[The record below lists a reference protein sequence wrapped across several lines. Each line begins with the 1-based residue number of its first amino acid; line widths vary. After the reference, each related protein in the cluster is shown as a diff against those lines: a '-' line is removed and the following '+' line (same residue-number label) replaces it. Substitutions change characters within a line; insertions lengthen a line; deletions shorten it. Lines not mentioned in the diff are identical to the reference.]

1 MLLISLRFVSFTY
14 NTYRIRIKFSCQALI
29 LKMPQPPTTK
39 QIGRPRSEESKAAI
53 LNATWELLKTTSLR
67 DLSIEAI
74 ARGSG
79 VGKTTIYRWWPSKV
93 AVVMDAFVE
102 HLLPE
107 IPFPEGLSAT
117 DAITQQI
124 ASLVQAFSGEYGR
137 IVAQIIAEG
146 QACPEALASYRDRFL
161 YPRRAAA
168 KTIIQQGIEN
178 GEFDPNLD
186 PELAIDVL
194 YGAIYFRLLVGHLPL
209 DPQFAKELPRW
220 ALKVLQIA

>member
-1 MLLISLRFVSFTY
+1 
-14 NTYRIRIKFSCQALI
+14 
-29 LKMPQPPTTK
+29 MPQTNDTK
-39 QIGRPRSEESKAAI
+39 RIGRPRSEESKAAI
-53 LNATWELLKTTSLR
+53 LDAAWKLLKTTTLR

-74 ARGSG
+74 ARESG
-79 VGKTTIYRWWPSKV
+79 VGKTTIYRWWSGKV

-102 HLLPE
+102 NVMTVT
-107 IPFPEGLSAT
+107 PFPEKLSAT
-117 DAITQQI
+117 EAITQQI
-124 ASLVQAFSGEYGR
+124 ASLIQAFSGEYGQ

-146 QACPEALASYRDRFL
+146 QADPEALASYRDRFI

-168 KTIIQQGIEN
+168 KAIIQQGIEN

-209 DPQFAKELPRW
+209 DSQFAEELPRW
-220 ALKVLQIA
+220 ALKALRIS

>member
-1 MLLISLRFVSFTY
+1 MTQI
-14 NTYRIRIKFSCQALI
+14 
-29 LKMPQPPTTK
+29 PETK
-39 QIGRPRSEESKAAI
+39 RIGRPRSEESKAAI
-53 LNATWELLKTTSLR
+53 LDAAWKLLKTTTLR

-74 ARGSG
+74 ARESG
-79 VGKTTIYRWWPSKV
+79 VGKTTIYRWWSGKV

-102 HLLPE
+102 NVMTVT
-107 IPFPEGLSAT
+107 PFPEKLSAT
-117 DAITQQI
+117 EAITQQI
-124 ASLVQAFSGEYGR
+124 ASLIQAFSGEYGQ

-146 QACPEALASYRDRFL
+146 QAEPEALASYRDRFI

-168 KTIIQQGIEN
+168 KAIIQQGIEN

-209 DPQFAKELPRW
+209 DSQFAEELPRW
-220 ALKVLQIA
+220 ALKALRIS

>member
-1 MLLISLRFVSFTY
+1 
-14 NTYRIRIKFSCQALI
+14 
-29 LKMPQPPTTK
+29 MPQPLDAK

-53 LNATWELLKTTSLR
+53 LDATWELLKITSLR

-74 ARGSG
+74 ARKSG
-79 VGKTTIYRWWPSKV
+79 VGKTTIYRWWSSKV
-93 AVVMDAFVE
+93 AVVMDAFVA

-117 DAITQQI
+117 DAIAQQI
-124 ASLVQAFSGEYGR
+124 AALVQAFSGEYGR

-146 QACPEALASYRDRFL
+146 QADPEALASYRDRFL
-161 YPRRAAA
+161 YPRRSAA
-168 KTIIQQGIEN
+168 KAIIQQGIEN
-178 GEFDPNLD
+178 GEFNPTLD

-209 DPQFAKELPRW
+209 DQQFAEDLPQW
-220 ALKVLQIA
+220 VLTALQIT

>member
-1 MLLISLRFVSFTY
+1 
-14 NTYRIRIKFSCQALI
+14 
-29 LKMPQPPTTK
+29 MPQLPDTK
-39 QIGRPRSEESKAAI
+39 RIGRPRSEESKAAI
-53 LNATWELLKTTSLR
+53 LEATWELLKTTNLR

-74 ARGSG
+74 ARESG

-102 HLLPE
+102 NVLLVTS
-107 IPFPEGLSAT
+107 FPEGLSAT
-117 DAITQQI
+117 EAIAQQM

-146 QACPEALASYRDRFL
+146 QADPAALASYRDRFI
-161 YPRRAAA
+161 YQRRAAV

-178 GEFDPNLD
+178 GEFDPKLD
-186 PELAIDVL
+186 PELAIDIL

-209 DPQFAKELPRW
+209 DQQFAEDLPQW
-220 ALKVLQIA
+220 ALKVLKTT

>member
-1 MLLISLRFVSFTY
+1 
-14 NTYRIRIKFSCQALI
+14 
-29 LKMPQPPTTK
+29 MPHPPDTK
-39 QIGRPRSEESKAAI
+39 RIGRPRSEESKAAI
-53 LNATWELLKTTSLR
+53 LEATWELLKTTSLR

-74 ARGSG
+74 ARKSG
-79 VGKTTIYRWWPSKV
+79 VGKTTIYRWWSSKV

-102 HLLPE
+102 NVLLVTS
-107 IPFPEGLSAT
+107 FPEGLSAT
-117 DAITQQI
+117 GALTQQM

-146 QACPEALASYRDRFL
+146 QADPEALASYRDRFI

-178 GEFDPNLD
+178 GEFDSSLD
-186 PELAIDVL
+186 PELAIDIL

-209 DPQFAKELPRW
+209 DLQFADELPQW
-220 ALKVLQIA
+220 ALKALKII